1 MPTVQEVLKESG
13 FNDEQIAAMDQ
24 KAVAAFTNVLST
36 AEAAKQANID
46 FYDNQ
51 IAPSLVAWDAEKS
64 RIENEKA
71 RLSAEAMFYKT
82 QAEEAKKSGFIPN
95 DAPGFQ
101 PRDAGGRYVAGPT
114 GSPVFQPEEV
124 IKRAGDGL
132 AMIATIDWKYRS
144 LFDGKPMPISPTQL
158 IAQADA
164 RKMDPMTYAE
174 QTFGFQRR
182 EQELQQERQAQHDNK
197 IKQDAVAERD
207 KYWAERTGNNP
218 DIRAPQENVKIT
230 EIARA
235 VRSGQRQDPLL
246 MSETERR
253 LQTRQAIREDI
264 AAQQS

>member
-174 QTFGFQRR
+174 QTFGFQR
-182 EQELQQERQAQHDNK
+182 
-197 IKQDAVAERD
+197 QDAVAERD